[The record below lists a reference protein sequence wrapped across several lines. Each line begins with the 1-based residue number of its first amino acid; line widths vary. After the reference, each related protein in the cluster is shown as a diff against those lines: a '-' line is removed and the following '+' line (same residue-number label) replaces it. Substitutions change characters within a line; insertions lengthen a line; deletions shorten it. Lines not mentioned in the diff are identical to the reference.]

1 MVPSKQ
7 LQMKGPRLPPS
18 EQLLT
23 VCLLTQDEET
33 SLRKNPACDGVLCV
47 VDKDTPCLS
56 IRHKRKRGRRR
67 VRRRRPISLEL
78 FFSDSG
84 VPGVEEV
91 AQVDGNYGQQ
101 VRRSEEI
108 LTDTRCPE
116 AGYYC
121 VRSMCSRSR
130 GRSLRV
136 TICV

>member
-1 MVPSKQ
+1 
-7 LQMKGPRLPPS
+7 MKGPRLPPS

-33 SLRKNPACDGVLCV
+33 SLRKNPACDRDLCV

-67 VRRRRPISLEL
+67 VRRRRPIFLES
-78 FFSDSG
+78 FFSDSD
-84 VPGVEEV
+84 VPAVEDV
-91 AQVDGNYGQQ
+91 AQVDGNYGKQ

-116 AGYYC
+116 TGDYC
-121 VRSMCSRSR
+121 VRSMCSRS
-130 GRSLRV
+130 
-136 TICV
+136 

>member
-1 MVPSKQ
+1 
-7 LQMKGPRLPPS
+7 MKGPRLPTRK
-18 EQLLT
+18 QLLT

-67 VRRRRPISLEL
+67 VRRRRPIFLEL
-78 FFSDSG
+78 FFSDSD

-116 AGYYC
+116 AGDYC

>member
-1 MVPSKQ
+1 
-7 LQMKGPRLPPS
+7 MKGPRLPPRK
-18 EQLLT
+18 QLLT
-23 VCLLTQDEET
+23 VCLLTQDKET
-33 SLRKNPACDGVLCV
+33 SLSKNPACDGVLCV

-78 FFSDSG
+78 FFSDSD

-91 AQVDGNYGQQ
+91 AQVDGNYGKQ

>member
-1 MVPSKQ
+1 
-7 LQMKGPRLPPS
+7 MKGPRLPPS
-18 EQLLT
+18 EQLHT
-23 VCLLTQDEET
+23 VCLLTKDEKT
-33 SLRKNPACDGVLCV
+33 SLRKNPACDRVLCV

-67 VRRRRPISLEL
+67 VRRRRPIFLEL
-78 FFSDSG
+78 FFSDSD

-91 AQVDGNYGQQ
+91 AQVDGNNGQQ

-108 LTDTRCPE
+108 LTDNRCPK
-116 AGYYC
+116 AGDYC

>member
-1 MVPSKQ
+1 
-7 LQMKGPRLPPS
+7 MKGPRLPPRK
-18 EQLLT
+18 QLLT

-33 SLRKNPACDGVLCV
+33 SLRNNPACDRVLCV

-78 FFSDSG
+78 FFSDSD

-116 AGYYC
+116 TGDYC

>member
-1 MVPSKQ
+1 
-7 LQMKGPRLPPS
+7 MKSPRLQPS

-33 SLRKNPACDGVLCV
+33 SLRKNPACDRVLCV
-47 VDKDTPCLS
+47 LDKDTPCLS

-67 VRRRRPISLEL
+67 VRRRRPIFLEL
-78 FFSDSG
+78 FFSDSD

-108 LTDTRCPE
+108 LTDNRCPK
-116 AGYYC
+116 AGDYC